1 MTAAVIVSLWYK
13 GRADFHSFS
22 TKGQFELPNCPPDCP
37 SNLSTNGP
45 SDLDKVNID
54 STFWHPVL
62 IYRILKVCLLWQLL
76 RARQRLRYLRLVC
89 PPTLVELRKSRRER
103 RRDAVLLKTIRCVL
117 LTPVWL
123 HLLECHFHSFSSM
136 LFRDLFFCGSM
147 LLLMLCIIQNNS
159 LTDQHHLGNVI
170 RKQFVR

>member
-13 GRADFHSFS
+13 ERADFHSFS
-22 TKGQFELPNCPPDCP
+22 TKGQFELSNCPTD
-37 SNLSTNGP
+37 SQSKFSTNGS
-45 SDLDKVNID
+45 SDLDKVNIN

-76 RARQRLRYLRLVC
+76 RARRRLRYLRLVC

-117 LTPVWL
+117 LSLVWPSL
-123 HLLECHFHSFSSM
+123 AGVSFPFFSS
-136 LFRDLFFCGSM
+136 
-147 LLLMLCIIQNNS
+147 LCCSGICFS
-159 LTDQHHLGNVI
+159 VAPC
-170 RKQFVR
+170 FS

>member
-13 GRADFHSFS
+13 ERADFHSFS
-22 TKGQFELPNCPPDCP
+22 TKGQFELSNCPPDCP
-37 SNLSTNGP
+37 SNFSTNGS
-45 SDLDKVNID
+45 SDLDKVNIN

-103 RRDAVLLKTIRCVL
+103 RRDAVLLKTLRCVL
-117 LTPVWL
+117 LSPVWPSL
-123 HLLECHFHSFSSM
+123 VSVISIFFPLCCSGIWFSVAPCFS
-136 LFRDLFFCGSM
+136 
-147 LLLMLCIIQNNS
+147 
-159 LTDQHHLGNVI
+159 
-170 RKQFVR
+170 

>member
-13 GRADFHSFS
+13 ERADFHSFS
-22 TKGQFELPNCPPDCP
+22 TKGQFELSNCPTNLQ
-37 SNLSTNGP
+37 SNFSANGS
-45 SDLDKVNID
+45 SDLAKVNIN

-117 LTPVWL
+117 LSPVWPSL
-123 HLLECHFHSFSSM
+123 VSVSFPFFFSV

-147 LLLMLCIIQNNS
+147 LFLMLCILQNNS

-170 RKQFVR
+170 RKKFTR